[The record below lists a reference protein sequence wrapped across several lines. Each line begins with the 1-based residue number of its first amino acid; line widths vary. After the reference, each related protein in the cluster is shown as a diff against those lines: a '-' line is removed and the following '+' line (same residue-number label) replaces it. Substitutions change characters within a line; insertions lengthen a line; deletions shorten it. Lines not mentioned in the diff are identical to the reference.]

1 MKGFRMTI
9 EYINPESMASNP
21 AFTQAISVSSP
32 HKTVYIGGQNG
43 VDKNGAVVGK
53 GDFKKQ
59 VEQLYENLKT
69 VLDAAGARP
78 EHVVKW
84 TIYVVQGQSI
94 QEGLEAFQKVWG
106 NPGRPPTITVA
117 FVAALGRPDILCEID
132 AIAVVPE

>member
-1 MKGFRMTI
+1 MSV
-9 EYINPESMASNP
+9 EYINPESMHKNP
-21 AFTQAISVSSP
+21 AFTQAISVSGP

-43 VDKNGAVVGK
+43 VDEKGEVVGR

-59 VEQLYENLKT
+59 VEQLYKNLLT

-94 QEGLEAFQKVWG
+94 QEGLGAFQKVWPLNG
-106 NPGRPPTITVA
+106 QPPAITVVY
-117 FVAALGRPDILCEID
+117 VAALGRPEILCEID